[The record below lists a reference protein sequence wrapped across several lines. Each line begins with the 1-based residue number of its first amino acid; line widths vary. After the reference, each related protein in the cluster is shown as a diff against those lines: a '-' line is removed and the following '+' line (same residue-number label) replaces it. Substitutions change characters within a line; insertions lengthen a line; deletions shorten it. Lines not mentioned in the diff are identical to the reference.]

1 MRYLFRRE
9 KAWYTEGNNSEFAE
23 EHLTNMNIYDFW
35 KAVLD
40 QNENEIRKY
49 FQNDAY
55 INWHCTNERFNV
67 DEFIIAN
74 CEYPGDW
81 EGSVERVEMLNDL
94 IVTVVNVYSKG
105 RNASFHVTS
114 FIKTKE
120 DKIVSMDEYWA
131 DDGNA
136 PVEIRQTYRKS
147 N

>member
-1 MRYLFRRE
+1 
-9 KAWYTEGNNSEFAE
+9 
-23 EHLTNMNIYDFW
+23 MNIYDFW

-40 QNENEIRKY
+40 QNEIEIRKY

-94 IVTVVNVYSKG
+94 IVTVVNVYPKG

-120 DKIVSMDEYWA
+120 DKIAAGGSTGCRCCPGSRGQYLQPA
-131 DDGNA
+131 
-136 PVEIRQTYRKS
+136 RQLPNLRS
-147 N
+147 